1 MAIILIFYHCP
12 MLYKVAEELLAF
24 SGHLEPIAQ
33 AKVGQIAVTK
43 CDEDSSWGRVR
54 VEEIEDDSIKVRF
67 LDFGSVEHK
76 RLEEIFYVPESV
88 MEFPAGAFLVSVNS
102 KDEATDENR
111 ERIYELLE
119 TGEELSVELGSDR
132 CGVFFIGMRQV
143 LPEETLMKKPV
154 AEEVVEDKKLAK
166 IMEDVFN
173 SKVEVEVTVTHI
185 EESGLVWVTPVQ
197 LQEEVNSLMEEL
209 GKLQPELKLAVEC
222 KDGETFAAVYSED
235 GELYRCRVIGRN
247 GGHLEVLFIDFG
259 NTEEKSE
266 EELLALPRHLNEEV
280 RRGMAMK
287 VQMAGVG
294 NSEDK
299 RVKLEES
306 LTDKNLIMRRRGDG
320 LVEFFNE
327 GVRVDLNTPFNL
339 AGKVLVNNA
348 AFSFESPVRS
358 CGDVEEVNGSSD
370 SVKQPAVGMVSSTPA
385 KKEVSVKLVSPEATI
400 QQLKE
405 QMDRELE
412 GRERRSRP
420 VFAMERNQV
429 PVIRQPKGPA
439 GNNGFIERKE
449 VQGKYRS
456 LNKAK
461 LSVPCPVMSQE
472 LLDTWVEGCR
482 RMLEKGEGL
491 IKMEKRK
498 LDPKFED
505 IEDLLTRF
513 EDGEQGGEEVV
524 HWLLSQDTRLANIA
538 VLPTA
543 LPFLQKLLESEVSS
557 ELHPLA
563 IELCSYPCLPTLIH
577 HPTGHILLETLANKN
592 LGTPTLHIARWLLR
606 HLEEVVKCP
615 HAGKLASN
623 ILPIIIS
630 RASDPNYLGMLTRCN
645 H

>member
-1 MAIILIFYHCP
+1 
-12 MLYKVAEELLAF
+12 
-24 SGHLEPIAQ
+24 
-33 AKVGQIAVTK
+33 
-43 CDEDSSWGRVR
+43 
-54 VEEIEDDSIKVRF
+54 
-67 LDFGSVEHK
+67 
-76 RLEEIFYVPESV
+76 
-88 MEFPAGAFLVSVNS
+88 
-102 KDEATDENR
+102 
-111 ERIYELLE
+111 
-119 TGEELSVELGSDR
+119 
-132 CGVFFIGMRQV
+132 
-143 LPEETLMKKPV
+143 
-154 AEEVVEDKKLAK
+154 
-166 IMEDVFN
+166 
-173 SKVEVEVTVTHI
+173 
-185 EESGLVWVTPVQ
+185 
-197 LQEEVNSLMEEL
+197 
-209 GKLQPELKLAVEC
+209 
-222 KDGETFAAVYSED
+222 
-235 GELYRCRVIGRN
+235 
-247 GGHLEVLFIDFG
+247 
-259 NTEEKSE
+259 
-266 EELLALPRHLNEEV
+266 
-280 RRGMAMK
+280 MAMK

-472 LLDTWVEGCR
+472 LLDTWFEG
-482 RMLEKGEGL
+482 
-491 IKMEKRK
+491 
-498 LDPKFED
+498 
-505 IEDLLTRF
+505 
-513 EDGEQGGEEVV
+513 GEQGGEEVV

-538 VLPTA
+538 VLPRA

-563 IELCSYPCLPTLIH
+563 IELCSSPCLPTLVH

-606 HLEEVVKCP
+606 HLEDVVKCP

-630 RASDPNYLGMLTRCN
+630 RASDPNYLGMLTRWTDRLTSGL
-645 H
+645 HPTILEASK